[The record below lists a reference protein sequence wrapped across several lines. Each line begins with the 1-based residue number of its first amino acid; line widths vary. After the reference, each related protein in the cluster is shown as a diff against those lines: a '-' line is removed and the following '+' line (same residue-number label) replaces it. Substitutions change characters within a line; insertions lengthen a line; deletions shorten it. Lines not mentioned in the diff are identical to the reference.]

1 MRKSRAVVGFW
12 LVHCLGR
19 PEMVHEALADL
30 FARAGRGELRVVL
43 GGTYPLADAGRAQED
58 LAGRRT
64 TGKVL
69 LDPTS

>member
-12 LVHCLGR
+12 LMHCIGR
-19 PEMVHEALADL
+19 PEMVDEALSDL